1 MESPILEEDEDEEEE
16 ADSENPVADESRDLL
31 RLED

>member
-16 ADSENPVADESRDLL
+16 ADSENPAADESRDFL